1 MHVSKSKFER
11 NSSLLK
17 YYHLTCIGKTKQLK
31 RSIGLGV
38 HYCIRPAGHDRQESG
53 PIVEPDSTFIDC

>member
-1 MHVSKSKFER
+1 MHVNKSKFER

-17 YYHLTCIGKTKQLK
+17 YYHMTCIGKTKQLK
-31 RSIGLGV
+31 RSIDLGV

-53 PIVEPDSTFIDC
+53 PIDEPDSTFIDC